1 MALLDKI
8 KSLIS
13 ANETATQNIEE
24 ESVYDTLT
32 PKIIT
37 DSSVKHYFDALD
49 FAFSK
54 QDVKNIAITGPYGAG
69 KSTVIQSYLKTH
81 LNREFINVSLADF
94 SLSGKSDEAPLEN
107 SEIELSI
114 LQQILYK
121 ENKDNLPDSRID
133 RIQNRN
139 KKHISSLF
147 LTVLS
152 VVAPLLL
159 LAITIFPKYF
169 FSLFGATEPTIN
181 VIVNMFP
188 ERFFV
193 SIIMGLLCL
202 FFIVRVASKAGIFD
216 KKIKL
221 SKIAFLQGSAD
232 MASQESSS
240 LLNNC
245 LDEIVYF
252 FSRSQYKIVVFE
264 DLDRLGNA
272 EVFVKLREINQIVN
286 NNLQSEP
293 VRFIYACRDDI
304 FLGADI
310 RTKFFDFILPVIPV
324 MDARNAYTHL
334 KN

>member
-114 LQQILYK
+114 LQQEIETLK
-121 ENKDNLPDSRID
+121 AAGQEVWP
-133 RIQNRN
+133 
-139 KKHISSLF
+139 
-147 LTVLS
+147 TVPFRDIAEGTVS
-152 VVAPLLL
+152 DEQRA
-159 LAITIFPKYF
+159 AIKRR
-169 FSLFGATEPTIN
+169 GCA
-181 VIVNMFP
+181 V
-188 ERFFV
+188 
-193 SIIMGLLCL
+193 
-202 FFIVRVASKAGIFD
+202 
-216 KKIKL
+216 
-221 SKIAFLQGSAD
+221 
-232 MASQESSS
+232 
-240 LLNNC
+240 
-245 LDEIVYF
+245 
-252 FSRSQYKIVVFE
+252 
-264 DLDRLGNA
+264 
-272 EVFVKLREINQIVN
+272 
-286 NNLQSEP
+286 
-293 VRFIYACRDDI
+293 
-304 FLGADI
+304 
-310 RTKFFDFILPVIPV
+310 
-324 MDARNAYTHL
+324 
-334 KN
+334 

>member
-1 MALLDKI
+1 M
-8 KSLIS
+8 
-13 ANETATQNIEE
+13 
-24 ESVYDTLT
+24 
-32 PKIIT
+32 
-37 DSSVKHYFDALD
+37 
-49 FAFSK
+49 
-54 QDVKNIAITGPYGAG
+54 
-69 KSTVIQSYLKTH
+69 IQSYLKTH

-216 KKIKL
+216 KK
-221 SKIAFLQGSAD
+221 
-232 MASQESSS
+232 
-240 LLNNC
+240 
-245 LDEIVYF
+245 
-252 FSRSQYKIVVFE
+252 
-264 DLDRLGNA
+264 
-272 EVFVKLREINQIVN
+272 
-286 NNLQSEP
+286 
-293 VRFIYACRDDI
+293 
-304 FLGADI
+304 
-310 RTKFFDFILPVIPV
+310 
-324 MDARNAYTHL
+324 
-334 KN
+334 